1 MKRITRRES
10 HRRRK
15 PLSKELRDYIAKT
28 DRYRAGRDPMT
39 LMRGA
44 PARLARAVK
53 GLSGA
58 TLRRRPAPGKWCIQ
72 EILGHLVDTEVVY
85 GYRYRMANMQPGSP
99 IQGYD
104 QEQWVREANYRGR
117 KWSATKLLAQVAD
130 LRRATLY
137 YLESMP
143 RGSATKRYGMH
154 TERGKET
161 VRRIQELIAGHDINH
176 LEQIRAI
183 RKKFGR

>member
-1 MKRITRRES
+1 MK
-10 HRRRK
+10 
-15 PLSKELRDYIAKT
+15 KT
-28 DRYRAGRDPMT
+28 DRLRAGRDPMT

-53 GLSGA
+53 GLSIA
-58 TLRRRPAPGKWCIQ
+58 TMRRRPAPGKWCIQ

-85 GYRYRMANMQPGSP
+85 GYRFRMANMQSGSP

-104 QEQWVREANYRGR
+104 EEQWVREANYRGR
-117 KWSATKLLAQVAD
+117 KWNAKKLLAHVAE
-130 LRRATLY
+130 LRRATLS
-137 YLESMP
+137 YLDAMP
-143 RGSATKRYGMH
+143 RGTAKKRYGMH

-161 VRRIQELIAGHDINH
+161 VRRTQELIAGHDINH

>member
-1 MKRITRRES
+1 MS
-10 HRRRK
+10 
-15 PLSKELRDYIAKT
+15 PELKAYLKKT
-28 DRYRAGRDPMT
+28 DDLRAGRDPMT

-176 LEQIRAI
+176 LEQIKAI